1 MSLVNDMLR
10 DLEARRAGPGERPQ
24 LDGLYAVDETAA
36 FRRDRSER
44 LRRNM
49 IWFSSLCLI
58 GLLVGMMI
66 GRVVL
71 DSKSD
76 EPALAP
82 APALPAQAP
91 AVVAERPQLLEI
103 LPQHD
108 AQRFQLQLLLDQ
120 SVVYERTEENGAVS
134 LLLKDVQIIGEPA
147 KGRIQRGGSSLSW
160 RVEAQGADVQVLLV
174 GMGDQLTVLDRLEAA
189 GSHWQLW
196 LEVPLSVAQSQTEP
210 LLPEAVEEVTAEPPM
225 PDWATRQVDSSPAPE
240 PSAAPQAAAPR
251 PAKMQVAAHT
261 PDALSRARQAL
272 MEQDYPRAISE
283 LEVLHR
289 RQGSNQEIVRL
300 LARAYLE
307 GGQQARLL
315 TWLPG
320 QLRLY
325 PHDSELSVLLA
336 RAQLQAGD
344 NAGAVATLSSHRP
357 SLVSDPNY
365 YALLG
370 ASLQQTGHW
379 QKSCQCAGELW
390 DFPGQPATDLPP
402 RAIPI
407 AMRRGQSS
415 PSSSSLPATFMPSS
429 LILRVKVLRPQPSN
443 RAASRRRPAVC
454 LRAISIMM
462 RSKAGT
468 AISSRLPWPRVR
480 AWSAQ
485 SRSDS
490 SQLAFTGASGCCWSS
505 SGGKSLTCTSR
516 PEAMTVIQR
525 QVFSS

>member
-1 MSLVNDMLR
+1 MLR

-24 LDGLYAVDETAA
+24 LDGLYAVDEAA
-36 FRRDRSER
+36 ASRRDRSER

-71 DSKSD
+71 DFKTDDS
-76 EPALAP
+76 P
-82 APALPAQAP
+82 APAIPAELP
-91 AVVAERPQLLEI
+91 VEVAARPQLLEI

-108 AQRFQLQLLLDQ
+108 AQRFQLQLLLDK

-134 LLLKDVQIIGEPA
+134 LLLKNLQIIGEPA
-147 KGRIQRGGSSLSW
+147 KGRIQRGGNSLSW

-189 GSHWQLW
+189 GSNWQLW
-196 LEVPLSVAQSQTEP
+196 LEVPLTIVPNEVELA
-210 LLPEAVEEVTAEPPM
+210 LPEAIEEVSAEQSM
-225 PDWATRQVDSSPAPE
+225 PDWASRQVDSSPRVAPS
-240 PSAAPQAAAPR
+240 PAPKVAPAR
-251 PAKMQVAAHT
+251 PAKMQVSAHT

-283 LEVLHR
+283 LEVLHQ

-307 GGQQARLL
+307 GDQQARLL
-315 TWLPG
+315 AWLPG
-320 QLRLY
+320 QLRLF

-344 NAGAVATLSSHRP
+344 NVGAVATLSSHRP

-370 ASLQQTGHW
+370 ASLQQTGQW
-379 QKSCQCAGELW
+379 QESA
-390 DFPGQPATDLPP
+390 
-402 RAIPI
+402 AIY
-407 AMRRGQSS
+407 QQLVSYS
-415 PSSSSLPATFMPSS
+415 PSQGQWQLGLAIALEQAGKPLEAG
-429 LILRVKVLRPQPSN
+429 RHYRQ
-443 RAASRRRPAVC
+443 AAQGTGLDASARRFAEER
-454 LRAISIMM
+454 
-462 RSKAGT
+462 
-468 AISSRLPWPRVR
+468 
-480 AWSAQ
+480 
-485 SRSDS
+485 
-490 SQLAFTGASGCCWSS
+490 GAALGE
-505 SGGKSLTCTSR
+505 
-516 PEAMTVIQR
+516 P
-525 QVFSS
+525 

>member
-10 DLEARRAGPGERPQ
+10 DLEARRAGPSERPQ

-71 DSKSD
+71 DFKAD
-76 EPALAP
+76 DQ
-82 APALPAQAP
+82 PALPPASTLPAEAP
-91 AVVAERPQLLEI
+91 LAAVRPQLLEI

-134 LLLKDVQIIGEPA
+134 LLLKGVQIVGEPA
-147 KGRIQRGGSSLSW
+147 KGRIQRAGSSLSW
-160 RVEAQGADVQVLLV
+160 RVEAQGANVQILLV

-196 LEVPLSVAQSQTEP
+196 LEVPLSVAQVEVEAA
-210 LLPEAVEEVTAEPPM
+210 LPEAIEDVPQEQPM
-225 PDWATRQVDSSPAPE
+225 PDWATRQVDSSPNSSAVEAPA
-240 PSAAPQAAAPR
+240 PPAAPAR

-261 PDALSRARQAL
+261 PDALSRARQSL
-272 MEQDYPRAISE
+272 MEQDYPLAISE
-283 LEVLHR
+283 LEALHR

-315 TWLPG
+315 AWLPG

-344 NAGAVATLSSHRP
+344 NVGAVATLSSHRP
-357 SLVSDPNY
+357 SLASDPNY

-370 ASLQQTGHW
+370 ASFQQTGQW
-379 QKSCQCAGELW
+379 QESA
-390 DFPGQPATDLPP
+390 
-402 RAIPI
+402 AIY
-407 AMRRGQSS
+407 QQLVSYS
-415 PSSSSLPATFMPSS
+415 PSQGQWQLGLAIALEQAGKPLEAGRHYRLATQGTGLDDSARRFAEE
-429 LILRVKVLRPQPSN
+429 RG
-443 RAASRRRPAVC
+443 AALGEP
-454 LRAISIMM
+454 
-462 RSKAGT
+462 
-468 AISSRLPWPRVR
+468 
-480 AWSAQ
+480 
-485 SRSDS
+485 
-490 SQLAFTGASGCCWSS
+490 
-505 SGGKSLTCTSR
+505 
-516 PEAMTVIQR
+516 
-525 QVFSS
+525 